1 LIRFVR
7 SLIHILGSGR
17 QPWTSEEKRALETHF
32 SRFIHLGKVPGK
44 IDVLN
49 VCRKE
54 KLLAP
59 YDWKKVKYGV
69 YNTILSRKR
78 KTRFTI

>member
-1 LIRFVR
+1 LIY
-7 SLIHILGSGR
+7 ILGSER
-17 QPWTSEEKRALETHF
+17 QPWTLEEKKAPETHF

-54 KLLAP
+54 KLFAL

-69 YNTILSRKR
+69 YNVILSRKR
-78 KTRFTI
+78 KTCFTI